1 MKARDRYSQLTRGRT
16 QFLHTAVECSRLTL
30 PYLIQEDLSSRPEHQ
45 KLHTP
50 WQSVGAKSTVNLA
63 AKLMLALLPPQT
75 SFFKLQIRD
84 DKIGTEIDP
93 AVKSELDL
101 SFAKMERMVMDY
113 INASS
118 DRVVVHQALKHLI
131 VSGNALIFM
140 GKDGL
145 KNYPLNRYVVNRDGN
160 GNICEVVTKE
170 LISRR
175 ILSQDLPELLLPSS
189 PNSPGDD
196 GYKTGSDDQD
206 VEVYTYVRKDESSG
220 RWTWHQEAFDK
231 VIPGSRSTAPKN
243 ASPWLVLRFNTVD
256 GEDYG
261 RGRVEEFLG
270 DIRSLEGLSQAI
282 VEGSAAASKV
292 VFLVSPSSTTKP
304 KTIADAGNGAIVQGR
319 PDDVGVI
326 QVGKTADFRTA
337 AEQMQ
342 QLERRINEAF
352 LVLQVRQSERT
363 TAEEVRLTQME
374 LEQQLGGLF
383 SLLTVEFL
391 VPYLNRTLHIL
402 QRTQQLPKI
411 PKDLV
416 RPEIVAGVNALGRGQ
431 DQQSLVQFIS
441 TIAQTMGPEVIG
453 KFLDPGEYIKRL
465 AAASGIE
472 VLNLVKSPE
481 TMEAEK
487 QQQMQQMQQ
496 QMLLQQAGQLAGS
509 PMADPSKNPSL
520 GRSLNDGYDQLTG
533 NANEAKPP
541 PEGTGQEAPTQITE
555 GLET

>member
-1 MKARDRYSQLTRGRT
+1 MKARDRYAQLTRGRT

-30 PYLIQEDLSSRPEHQ
+30 PYLVQEDLSSRPEHQ

-50 WQSVGAKSTVNLA
+50 WQSVGAKSVVNLA

-75 SFFKLQIRD
+75 SFFKLQIQD
-84 DKIGTEIDP
+84 NKIGVEFDP
-93 AVKSELDL
+93 KIRSEMDL

-113 INASS
+113 ISASN

-160 GNICEVVTKE
+160 GNVCEIVTKE
-170 LISRR
+170 LISRK
-175 ILSQDLPELLLPSS
+175 ILGQDLPVPL
-189 PNSPGDD
+189 PNSPGED

-206 VEVYTYVRKDESSG
+206 VEVYTYVRLDDNG
-220 RWTWHQEAFDK
+220 RWVWHQEAFDN
-231 VIPGSRSTAPKN
+231 ILPGSRSTAPKN
-243 ASPWLVLRFNTVD
+243 TSPWLVLRFNTVD

-270 DIRSLEGLSQAI
+270 DIRSLEGLSQSL

-337 AEQMQ
+337 QEQMM
-342 QLERRINEAF
+342 QLEKRINEAF
-352 LVLQVRQSERT
+352 LVLNVRQSERT

-391 VPYLNRTLHIL
+391 EPYLNRTLHIL
-402 QRTQQLPKI
+402 QRNKEIPKI
-411 PKDLV
+411 PKESV
-416 RPEIVAGVNALGRGQ
+416 RPQIIAGVNALGRGQ
-431 DQQSLVQFIS
+431 DEESLIRF
-441 TIAQTMGPEVIG
+441 AQTLSQTVGPEMMV
-453 KFLDPGEYIKRL
+453 KYLDPGEYVKRL
-465 AAASGIE
+465 AAAQGIDA
-472 VLNLVKSPE
+472 LNLIKSPE
-481 TMEAEK
+481 TMAQEK
-487 QQQMQQMQQ
+487 QQQMQEMQQ
-496 QMLLQQAGQLAGS
+496 AELTKQAGQLAGT
-509 PMADPSKNPSL
+509 PMMDPSKNPAV
-520 GRSLNDGYDQLTG
+520 GRFMNDGYDQLS
-533 NANEAKPP
+533 NANNQGEPP
-541 PEGTGQEAPTQITE
+541 NTGEEEAPPQ
-555 GLET
+555 GQ